1 MKKSNTKLESR
12 DIMFNNNINKPII
25 VLFDSSL
32 FSVFFAIFLV
42 RSPPISESMFI
53 NKPLIIVWDPSE
65 FFLQYFSSTALST
78 SSSLQYL
85 KATAGSIQLDDRLET
100 WKGKSDFTRGVG
112 PGRTN
117 YRQIFFG
124 ALCKVFPP
132 DTPLFRTRSSHLFGI
147 VCTIPQQIESRT
159 NCKMQE
165 PVTKTSTDI
174 WRPANR
180 LQESN

>member
-1 MKKSNTKLESR
+1 MKKINTKLDSR
-12 DIMFNNNINKPII
+12 NIMFNNNINKHII

-32 FSVFFAIFLV
+32 FGVFFAIFLV
-42 RSPPISESMFI
+42 RSPPISESNCRFY
-53 NKPLIIVWDPSE
+53 P
-65 FFLQYFSSTALST
+65 
-78 SSSLQYL
+78 
-85 KATAGSIQLDDRLET
+85 AGRVAGNM
-100 WKGKSDFTRGVG
+100 KRKSDFTRGVG
-112 PGRTN
+112 QGRTN
-117 YRQIFFG
+117 CRQIFNG
-124 ALCKVFPP
+124 ALSEGFPAG
-132 DTPLFRTRSSHLFGI
+132 TALFRTRIFCLFGI